1 VTVRD
6 EVSVLALRL
15 RRYAR
20 ALTQASP
27 APSDIADELVYA
39 TLLHMHD
46 NGSLDRTSDATLT
59 AFTLLTQLN
68 RDRLRERRW
77 RAVGATRGA
86 AVSMDRGQGKPDPAK
101 GRSKGLLEGLADL
114 KLEEREALLLVVLE
128 QFSYAQASH
137 ILHVSSTGLMS
148 RLARARASLDG
159 LLEAPLDATG
169 RRRGSHLRLVK

>member
-6 EVSVLALRL
+6 EVSILALRL

-20 ALTQASP
+20 ALTHASP

-46 NGSLDRTSDATLT
+46 DGLLDRTSDATLT
-59 AFTLLTQLN
+59 AFALLTQLN

-77 RAVGATRGA
+77 RAVGSTRGT
-86 AVSMDRGQGKPDPAK
+86 AVGIDSGQGKPDPDN

-128 QFSYAQASH
+128 QFSYAQASQ
-137 ILHVSSTGLMS
+137 ILHVSSEGLMS
-148 RLARARASLDG
+148 RLARARTTLDG
-159 LLEAPLDATG
+159 LLAAPPDAMA
-169 RRRGSHLRLVK
+169 RRGSHLRLVK